1 MDISNS
7 PSIVNDIFNPPA
19 IGPGDYVDDEAATST
34 GASSEVISSEIIDE
48 LRKFVEIDQVF
59 NGKYSSLI
67 NLTKTHIAAF
77 NFTRM
82 DVCKNV
88 TVTVLYNDTAMHS
101 LPVALNML
109 ANAIYSKVAS
119 MSEDSATSSRALP
132 IILHSHPLMVTAQS
146 QEFNL
151 GTFSSALFIGM
162 IFILI
167 PVSLAIDMVYD
178 REMQAKNQLRVNGLS
193 LSLYFLA
200 FFIVIFALM
209 ILICG
214 CLLIMVFAMDIPS
227 FQQPSALATIFIFV
241 ILYSPSAILCS
252 TCASYFFDRTDSALT
267 FLPNILTFAG
277 FVPFVLVA
285 FLDMM
290 AIDPKAT
297 ITIHYVLSILNPMYI
312 PYALIYFVD
321 RIYIACS
328 ISSACAN
335 LSIINYMTEE
345 IVVILVSSVLH
356 IPVWWIGLQIADIKK
371 SGGRVRDVIR
381 KRLKGRRELEVP
393 VDDSFVVASDYEDED
408 VKIEREKVARM
419 TSIETEDGGSEG
431 DSSSQPIVVVKV
443 RKKPTLCSNFNL
455 FYLESS

>member
-1 MDISNS
+1 MS
-7 PSIVNDIFNPPA
+7 
-19 IGPGDYVDDEAATST
+19 DD
-34 GASSEVISSEIIDE
+34 
-48 LRKFVEIDQVF
+48 
-59 NGKYSSLI
+59 
-67 NLTKTHIAAF
+67 
-77 NFTRM
+77 
-82 DVCKNV
+82 
-88 TVTVLYNDTAMHS
+88 
-101 LPVALNML
+101 
-109 ANAIYSKVAS
+109 NAQH
-119 MSEDSATSSRALP
+119 RPLP
-132 IILHSHPLMVTAQS
+132 ITVHSHPLMVTAQS

-162 IFILI
+162 MFILI

-209 ILICG
+209 VLICG

-227 FQQPSALATIFIFV
+227 FQHPSALATITIFI

-277 FVPFVLVA
+277 FVPFILVA

-290 AIDPKAT
+290 AIDAKAT

-321 RIYIACS
+321 RIYIACT

-356 IPVWWIGLQIADIKK
+356 IPLWWIGLQVADIKK

-381 KRLKGRRELEVP
+381 RKFKGLERLETP
-393 VDDSFVVASDYEDED
+393 VDDAYVGGSDYEDED
-408 VKIEREKVARM
+408 VKMERERVAKM
-419 TSIETEDGGSEG
+419 TAIEIEEGGSEG
-431 DSSSQPIVVVKV
+431 DGNQPIVVVKV
-443 RKKPTLCSNFNL
+443 SWK
-455 FYLESS
+455 

>member
-1 MDISNS
+1 M
-7 PSIVNDIFNPPA
+7 
-19 IGPGDYVDDEAATST
+19 
-34 GASSEVISSEIIDE
+34 
-48 LRKFVEIDQVF
+48 
-59 NGKYSSLI
+59 I

-77 NFTRM
+77 NFSTI
-82 DVCKNV
+82 DVCRNV

-109 ANAIYSKVAS
+109 ANAIYSKVS
-119 MSEDSATSSRALP
+119 DDRVQP

-200 FFIVIFALM
+200 FFIVIFGLM

-277 FVPFVLVA
+277 FVPFMLVA

-345 IVVILVSSVLH
+345 IVVVLLSSVLH
-356 IPVWWIGLQIADIKK
+356 IPIWWIGLQIADIKK

-381 KRLKGRRELEVP
+381 RRLMKGRRELEVP
-393 VDDSFVVASDYEDED
+393 VDDSYVGGSDYEDED
-408 VKIEREKVARM
+408 VKIEREKVARL
-419 TSIETEDGGSEG
+419 TSIETDDGSE
-431 DSSSQPIVVVKV
+431 QENPPIVVVKV
-443 RKKPTLCSNFNL
+443 RNIKKSNFQISD
-455 FYLESS
+455 FFSLESS